1 MTGGFVMHE
10 IEGIVERI
18 TYFNEENNYTVAKI
32 QRKNKEHLTTI
43 VGHFHALNV
52 GETLKLKGR
61 WVNHSEYGTQF
72 KVESYE
78 ISVPATLNGIEK
90 YLSSGLIKGIGPVTA
105 KKIVDM
111 FGLDTLDVIQYNPER
126 LLEVEGIGEKKLKVI
141 VKAYDEQKDIQDVMM
156 FLQSNDVSPTFAVKI
171 YKEYKEK
178 TIEYIKEN
186 PYRLADDIFG
196 IGFKTADKIAQK
208 LGIDPASMYRISSG
222 IKYIISQFSNDG
234 HTYVPFEKLINKCC
248 EILEVKQEVIEE
260 ALGSY
265 QKRDGLRS
273 AA

>member
-1 MTGGFVMHE
+1 M
-10 IEGIVERI
+10 
-18 TYFNEENNYTVAKI
+18 
-32 QRKNKEHLTTI
+32 
-43 VGHFHALNV
+43 
-52 GETLKLKGR
+52 
-61 WVNHSEYGTQF
+61 VNHSEYGTQF

-178 TIEYIKEN
+178 TREYIKEN

-248 EILEVKQEVIEE
+248 EILEVKQAVIEE
-260 ALGSY
+260 AL
-265 QKRDGLRS
+265 RDLIKKEMVFVQQLDADGKIGIYLAPFYYAEKGVSDRIYKLAS
-273 AA
+273 LPCRKLK